1 MSNKGKKV
9 TVHYVG
15 TLDNGEVF
23 DSSRERDKP
32 IEFTCMKGQMIP
44 GFDRAVEN
52 MQVGDVIDVHI
63 EPQDAYGMP
72 DPKNVLKVKF
82 GEHLYFYDEN
92 DKPIMMTIKSA
103 QHGKAT
109 FVGMKDK
116 DLAPIVVNVGET
128 HTIIARK
135 MGKRSLPVV
144 SAKNDIVE
152 FDTNHRLAG
161 KALNFNIELLEVED

>member
-9 TVHYVG
+9 KVHYVG

-52 MQVGDVIDVHI
+52 MQVGDIIDVHI

-72 DPKNVLKVKF
+72 DPSLIIRFPLSQAPNPEQLKIGDQLMLRDNFGAPHPAVLI
-82 GEHLYFYDEN
+82 EITEEDIAL
-92 DKPIMMTIKSA
+92 
-103 QHGKAT
+103 
-109 FVGMKDK
+109 
-116 DLAPIVVNVGET
+116 DL
-128 HTIIARK
+128 
-135 MGKRSLPVV
+135 
-144 SAKNDIVE
+144 
-152 FDTNHRLAG
+152 NHEMAG
-161 KALNFNIELLEVED
+161 KALNFEITLLSAE

>member
-1 MSNKGKKV
+1 MSNEGKKV
-9 TVHYVG
+9 RAHYRG
-15 TLDNGEVF
+15 TLDDGTQF
-23 DSSRERDKP
+23 DSSYDRGEP
-32 IEFTCMKGQMIP
+32 LEFTCCAHQMIP

-82 GEHLYFYDEN
+82 GEHLYFYDEI
-92 DKPIMMTIKSA
+92 DKQIMMTIKSA

-116 DLAPIVVNVGET
+116 NLAPIVVNVGET

-161 KALNFNIELLEVED
+161 KALNFNIELLEVEE

>member
-9 TVHYVG
+9 KVHYVG
-15 TLDNGEVF
+15 TLDDGTEF
-23 DSSRERDKP
+23 DSSYSRNEPLR
-32 IEFTCMKGQMIP
+32 FTCMAGMMIP
-44 GFDRAVEN
+44 GFDKAVEN
-52 MQVGDVIDVHI
+52 MEVGETVTVRL
-63 EPQDAYGMP
+63 EPEDAYGMP
-72 DPKNVLKVKF
+72 DPKNALKVKY

-135 MGKRSLPVV
+135 MGKRSLPVI

-161 KALNFNIELLEVED
+161 KALNFNIELLEVEE

>member
-9 TVHYVG
+9 KVHYVG

-63 EPQDAYGMP
+63 EPQDA
-72 DPKNVLKVKF
+72 
-82 GEHLYFYDEN
+82 
-92 DKPIMMTIKSA
+92 
-103 QHGKAT
+103 
-109 FVGMKDK
+109 
-116 DLAPIVVNVGET
+116 
-128 HTIIARK
+128 
-135 MGKRSLPVV
+135 
-144 SAKNDIVE
+144 
-152 FDTNHRLAG
+152 
-161 KALNFNIELLEVED
+161 

>member
-9 TVHYVG
+9 KVHYVG

-161 KALNFNIELLEVED
+161 KALNFNTELLEVEE

>member
-1 MSNKGKKV
+1 MSNAGRKV
-9 TVHYVG
+9 KVHYVG
-15 TLDNGEVF
+15 TLDDGEVF

-32 IEFTCMKGQMIP
+32 IEFTCMAGQMIP

-63 EPQDAYGMP
+63 EPKDAYGMP
-72 DPKNVLKVKF
+72 DPKKVLKVKY
-82 GEHLYFYDEN
+82 GEHLYFYDEA

-116 DLAPIVVNVGET
+116 TLPPIEVKVGET

-135 MGKRSLPVV
+135 MGKQSLKVV

-161 KALNFNIELLEVED
+161 KPLNFNIELLEVEE